1 MTHGIPYF
9 SVIFTFFYNV
19 INQSWEKG
27 IEKVAIIRRFQVF
40 SHRKE
45 QSASRSRNLAEFIQT
60 CSQGTLWKEKREDPR
75 NECFTKRTV
84 TLGYVLSHST
94 DTLLSLQNLDQ

>member
-9 SVIFTFFYNV
+9 SVIFTFFHNV

-45 QSASRSRNLAEFIQT
+45 QSACE
-60 CSQGTLWKEKREDPR
+60 
-75 NECFTKRTV
+75 
-84 TLGYVLSHST
+84 
-94 DTLLSLQNLDQ
+94 